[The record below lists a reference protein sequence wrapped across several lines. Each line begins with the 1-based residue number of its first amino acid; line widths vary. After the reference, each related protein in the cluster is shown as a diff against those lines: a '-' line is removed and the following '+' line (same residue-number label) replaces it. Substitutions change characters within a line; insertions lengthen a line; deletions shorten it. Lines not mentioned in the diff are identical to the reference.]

1 MNGNQQPIYILKE
14 GTERESGKGAIYN
27 NILAA
32 CTISDAVKSTLGPK
46 GMDKMLVDSSGDIV
60 ITNDGATILKEIDVD
75 HPAAKMIVEVAKS
88 QDEACGDGT
97 TTVVIITGELLKQA
111 KDLLGKKIHSS
122 TINKGYSIACKEA
135 INHLNEISIPID
147 SIDVNILKE
156 IATTSMASK
165 NANIEKNLLSSI
177 IVKAVTKILDKK
189 EKSYSFD
196 VNDIQIIKVNNGSI
210 QDTSTIDGVVV
221 DKEVIS
227 DDLPTKVN
235 KAKILLLN
243 DSIEMKKTEIESKI
257 EIRDPGQLQ
266 TFLDEEDRM
275 IKEMVEKIHE
285 SGANVVFCQKG
296 IDDLAINYLVE
307 HKIFASRRVNKS
319 DMEKVSKATGA
330 RIISSLDNISK
341 DYLGYSDNVEIK
353 KIGDTKMIYVTGC
366 KNPKAVSIIIR
377 GSTKHI
383 TDELERAL
391 HDSLS
396 VVRVAIEDGYIIT
409 GGGSSFISTSMYL
422 KKFAPTIG
430 GREQMAI
437 EAFAKALEII
447 PKVLAENAGLD
458 PIDLLLDLKN
468 KHSKGAMNQSIGIDI
483 NSGVTGDMMH
493 LKVIEPL
500 KVQTHAI
507 ESATETAIMILRID
521 DVIASKSRPPVSNSQ
536 PNPQNY
542 M

>member
-1 MNGNQQPIYILKE
+1 
-14 GTERESGKGAIYN
+14 
-27 NILAA
+27 
-32 CTISDAVKSTLGPK
+32 
-46 GMDKMLVDSSGDIV
+46 
-60 ITNDGATILKEIDVD
+60 
-75 HPAAKMIVEVAKS
+75 
-88 QDEACGDGT
+88 
-97 TTVVIITGELLKQA
+97 
-111 KDLLGKKIHSS
+111 
-122 TINKGYSIACKEA
+122 
-135 INHLNEISIPID
+135 
-147 SIDVNILKE
+147 
-156 IATTSMASK
+156 MASK
-165 NANIEKNLLSSI
+165 NANIEKNILSSI

-275 IKEMVEKIHE
+275 IKEMVEKIYE

-341 DYLGYSDNVEIK
+341 DYLGYSDNVEIR

-458 PIDLLLDLKN
+458 PIDLLIDLKN
-468 KHSKGAMNQSIGIDI
+468 KHSKGTMNQNVGIDI
-483 NSGVTGDMMH
+483 NSGVTDDMMH

-521 DVIASKSRPPVSNSQ
+521 DVIASKLRPPVSNSQ
-536 PNPQNY
+536 SNPQNY